1 MRRAH
6 LVVAM
11 SLTAPA
17 LVALAP
23 AGHAASAGCTTE
35 SAVLTCLLGG
45 GESHSFTVPANP
57 GPLEIFVQGAD
68 GGSFGPDFAGGEGAG
83 FGATFAVRAGDV
95 VTIRVGGA
103 GADRT
108 KVGGT
113 VAGGANG
120 GAPGGA
126 HGAGGG
132 GWTGV
137 QVVRAGQVVGLA
149 VAGGGGGA
157 AEGDYGYAAVERGRT
172 SPLPI
177 DASTTEPGWRAD
189 AECPECPVGP
199 DGAAQ
204 PAFTGETGGS
214 GGSGAPLDG
223 GGGGGGY
230 FGGGG
235 GLTDAEE
242 SDDPQDDGTT
252 NGVARTGGGG
262 GSTVVRGAAEL
273 TDVPWE
279 NPNPTDTRSGFGALR
294 LGPGTPTKPA
304 VASGESRAIARD
316 SPDDVARPDL
326 VLGRQKRRI

>member
-11 SLTAPA
+11 SLTVPA

-23 AGHAASAGCTTE
+23 AGHAAPAGCTTE
-35 SAVLTCLLGG
+35 SAVLTCFLGG

-57 GPLEIFVQGAD
+57 GPLEVFVQGGH
-68 GGSFGPDFAGGEGAG
+68 GGSFGPADGPFPGGEGAG
-83 FGATFAVRAGDV
+83 VGATFAVRAGDV
-95 VTIRVGGA
+95 VTMRVGGA

-108 KVGGT
+108 TVGGT
-113 VAGGANG
+113 AAGGANG

-137 QVVRAGQVVGLA
+137 QIVRAGQVVGLA

-157 AEGDYGYAAVERGRT
+157 ADGDYGYPAVGRGET

-177 DASTTEPGWRAD
+177 DASATEPGWRAD
-189 AECPECPVGP
+189 PECPECPVGP
-199 DGAAQ
+199 DGAAA

-214 GGSGAPLDG
+214 GGSGIPRDG

-242 SDDPQDDGTT
+242 SGDPQDDGST

-262 GSTVVRGAAEL
+262 GSTLVRGATQV
-273 TDVPWE
+273 TDGPWE
-279 NPNPTDTRSGFGALR
+279 NAAPADPGFGALR
-294 LGPGTPTKPA
+294 LGPGAPAKPA
-304 VASGESRAIARD
+304 ATSAGSRVIALGLA
-316 SPDDVARPDL
+316 DVAGVRERP
-326 VLGRQKRRI
+326 I